1 MRAVWI
7 IFGILG
13 VLLGTFWTLQGLDI
27 VKQGAMAG
35 NTMWAIIGP
44 ILAVV
49 GLLLL
54 LYGSRSRKTTSVD

>member
-7 IFGILG
+7 IFGTVL
-13 VLLGTFWTLQGLDI
+13 VLLGAFWTLQGLDI
-27 VKQGAMAG
+27 VKSGGMAG
-35 NTMWAIIGP
+35 NTLWAIIGP
-44 ILAVV
+44 IVAVV

>member
-7 IFGILG
+7 IFGIVG
-13 VLLGTFWTLQGLDI
+13 VLIGAFWTLQGLDI
-27 VKQGAMAG
+27 VKSGAMAG

-44 ILAVV
+44 IVAVV

-54 LYGSRSRKTTSVD
+54 LYGSRSRKTTRVD